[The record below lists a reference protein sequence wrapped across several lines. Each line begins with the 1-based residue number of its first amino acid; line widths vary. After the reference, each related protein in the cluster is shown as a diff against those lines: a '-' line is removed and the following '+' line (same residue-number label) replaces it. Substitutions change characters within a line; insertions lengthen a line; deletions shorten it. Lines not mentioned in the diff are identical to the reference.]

1 MNKFIRLNQVKEKT
15 GLSRSSIYQFIKE
28 GKFPAQVKLGQR
40 AAAWVDSEVEDWI
53 NDRISNRQTV
63 FEWSKTNKVLSK

>member
-1 MNKFIRLNQVKEKT
+1 MYQLIRLKQVKEKT

-40 AAAWVDSEVEDWI
+40 AAAWVDSEVDDWI
-53 NDRISNRQTV
+53 NGRISNRQTI
-63 FEWSKTNKVLSK
+63 FE

>member
-40 AAAWVDSEVEDWI
+40 AAAWVDSEVDDWI
-53 NDRISNRQTV
+53 NGRISNRQTI

>member
-1 MNKFIRLNQVKEKT
+1 MNKFIRLNAVKEKT

-40 AAAWVDSEVEDWI
+40 AAAWVDSEVDDWI
-53 NDRISNRQTV
+53 NGRISNRQTI

>member
-1 MNKFIRLNQVKEKT
+1 MNQLIRLKQVKEKT

-40 AAAWVDSEVEDWI
+40 AAAWVDSEVDDWI
-53 NDRISNRQTV
+53 NVRISNRQTI
-63 FEWSKTNKVLSK
+63 FE

>member
-40 AAAWVDSEVEDWI
+40 AAAWVDSEVDDWI
-53 NDRISNRQTV
+53 NGRISNRKTI
-63 FEWSKTNKVLSK
+63 FE

>member
-40 AAAWVDSEVEDWI
+40 AAAWVDSEVDDWI
-53 NDRISNRQTV
+53 NGRISNRQTI
-63 FEWSKTNKVLSK
+63 FE

>member
-1 MNKFIRLNQVKEKT
+1 MYQLIRLKQVKEKT

-53 NDRISNRQTV
+53 NDRI
-63 FEWSKTNKVLSK
+63 

>member
-40 AAAWVDSEVEDWI
+40 AAAWVDSEVDDWI
-53 NDRISNRQTV
+53 NYRISNRQTI
-63 FEWSKTNKVLSK
+63 FE

>member
-53 NDRISNRQTV
+53 SDRISNRQTI
-63 FEWSKTNKVLSK
+63 FE

>member
-28 GKFPAQVKLGQR
+28 GKFPAQVTVGHR
-40 AAAWVDSEVEDWI
+40 AAAWVDSEVDDCI
-53 NDRISNRQTV
+53 NGRIPNRQTI
-63 FEWSKTNKVLSK
+63 FE

>member
-1 MNKFIRLNQVKEKT
+1 MNKFIRLNKVKEKT

-40 AAAWVDSEVEDWI
+40 AAAWVDSEVDDWI
-53 NDRISNRQTV
+53 NGRISNRQTI
-63 FEWSKTNKVLSK
+63 FE